1 MPTGA
6 RTAAAAA
13 DLYLEGEEEEENA
26 IRKRRGALCVRPAE
40 SIAIECYNAWAR
52 EGPPASYSSHSENT
66 ANAWREPTTDRHV
79 EVAVRTYR
87 HVSMSQDVTHV
98 FTLDYSLNRCQD

>member
-13 DLYLEGEEEEENA
+13 DLYLEGEEEEEDA

-52 EGPPASYSSHSENT
+52 EGPPASYPPATPITQPMLGESQPLIDT
-66 ANAWREPTTDRHV
+66 WRSLCVHTD
-79 EVAVRTYR
+79 T
-87 HVSMSQDVTHV
+87 
-98 FTLDYSLNRCQD
+98 CP